1 MDKSRSNFRI
11 SKNMLKEML
20 TTQTSTW
27 SVMLQEMNR
36 VGTRFLNEF
45 TFL

>member
-1 MDKSRSNFRI
+1 
-11 SKNMLKEML
+11 ML

-27 SVMLQEMNR
+27 SVMLQEMSL

-45 TFL
+45 TFLKCLFN